1 MTDAVIAKV
10 VECQSQPLDPI
21 YPLFISIVLDC
32 IGLDWIGLDWIVKIR
47 QDARDIN
54 NPSSCAWHLRKRPKA
69 IVYRALGAQFA

>member
-10 VECQSQPLDPI
+10 VKCQSQPLDPI

-32 IGLDWIGLDWIVKIR
+32 IGLDWIVKIR